1 MNKTTESDGGR
12 EMKKYLL
19 HPGQARDVNTT
30 VRLLAKYYRI
40 KSRVKKLKWKIP
52 SPKLCAAVNAIK
64 SHKDGE
70 CHYIDYRKSF
80 LMEINKLSK
89 MKRDLRHVLNRSW
102 LHNERIMQEIDNL
115 KAQIAKL
122 QADNRSL
129 VEQMNAM
136 ALKPNQEVIDWH
148 SYIEKKPEKTGYYII
163 YYTILN
169 RVAFDFWHNDKQE
182 WDKYGEYILAWAYLP
197 KGVKHENTRLL

>member
-1 MNKTTESDGGR
+1 MKDILCQCGDIIQPNDDALCGACALEFYANKRKIESLKR
-12 EMKKYLL
+12 EI
-19 HPGQARDVNTT
+19 AT
-30 VRLLAKYYRI
+30 
-40 KSRVKKLKWKIP
+40 LKEALE
-52 SPKLCAAVNAIK
+52 S
-64 SHKDGE
+64 S
-70 CHYIDYRKSF
+70 
-80 LMEINKLSK
+80 
-89 MKRDLRHVLNRSW
+89 
-102 LHNERIMQEIDNL
+102 
-115 KAQIAKL
+115 

-197 KGVKHENTRLL
+197 KGVTNDIHIRHNR